1 MPIID
6 SMQHHCNTSASL
18 PATLRNRGLCSR
30 EGVVREHV
38 VAFDLKPVAYCKL
51 QFCCFVA
58 TLVASFLISWLT
70 VTCALVFA
78 SLHLGEPK
86 SDFQ

>member
-1 MPIID
+1 M
-6 SMQHHCNTSASL
+6 
-18 PATLRNRGLCSR
+18 
-30 EGVVREHV
+30 
-38 VAFDLKPVAYCKL
+38 AFDLKPVAYCKL